1 MRAGP
6 DWWSLMPEADRYPPI
21 LDHLLS
27 IRSDDGDDDLLS
39 IVSGYDLLSI
49 RCDDG
54 DGDWQNYNSWLGARG
69 APEELHRVSCPMYM
83 HMNSQ
88 CMMIYFAE
96 DDKLHISDMCVYENG
111 GYVVTM
117 IEFSG

>member
-1 MRAGP
+1 MAWG
-6 DWWSLMPEADRYPPI
+6 
-21 LDHLLS
+21 
-27 IRSDDGDDDLLS
+27 
-39 IVSGYDLLSI
+39 
-49 RCDDG
+49 
-54 DGDWQNYNSWLGARG
+54 SWGSQGSG

-111 GYVVTM
+111 DYVVTM
-117 IEFSG
+117 IELSG

>member
-69 APEELHRVSCPMYM
+69 APRALGLPKSY
-83 HMNSQ
+83 
-88 CMMIYFAE
+88 
-96 DDKLHISDMCVYENG
+96 
-111 GYVVTM
+111 
-117 IEFSG
+117 IE